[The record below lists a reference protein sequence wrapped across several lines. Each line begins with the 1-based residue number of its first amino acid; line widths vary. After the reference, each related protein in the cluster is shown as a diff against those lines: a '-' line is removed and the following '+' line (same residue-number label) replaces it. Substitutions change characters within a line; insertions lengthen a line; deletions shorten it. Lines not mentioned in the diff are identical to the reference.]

1 MPIVADVKDYTL
13 GVGRVCRSTTRHR
26 GVMLSRDP
34 EGVVVG
40 DGPRAVPLF
49 MFFSGPD
56 HKLPLIFRLVFEG
69 CAVFRRGHGQRG
81 QIVRGL

>member
-1 MPIVADVKDYTL
+1 MSRIIL
-13 GVGRVCRSTTRHR
+13 WGLGRVCRSTTRHR

-69 CAVFRRGHGQRG
+69 CAVFRHGCGQRG
-81 QIVRGL
+81 QIVRGS

>member
-1 MPIVADVKDYTL
+1 MSRIIL
-13 GVGRVCRSTTRHR
+13 WGLGRVCRSTPRHR

-56 HKLPLIFRLVFEG
+56 HKSPLIFRLVSPGYADFL
-69 CAVFRRGHGQRG
+69 HGRDQRG
-81 QIVRGL
+81 QIVRGN